1 MRNLRL
7 SMLEQHDHDGNLT
20 DSLEFGLEIL
30 LVPTVGDV
38 EKEIRVFTLKKLCR
52 WDSSADSQH

>member
-1 MRNLRL
+1 
-7 SMLEQHDHDGNLT
+7 MLEQHNGNLT

-38 EKEIRVFTLKKLCR
+38 KKEIRVFTLKKLCR